1 MFEAFTVSQGW
12 IALAMLTLMEV
23 VLGIDNI
30 IFISIVAGKLPEKD
44 QPRARNTGLML
55 ALGLRVLLLFGIAF
69 IMAMQDPWI
78 SFSIGATETE
88 ALQHAVTPTT
98 TSGHGDAAHASDGK
112 SYLLHG
118 AFTGQSVIL
127 LLGGLFLLYKSITEI
142 HHKLEDKH
150 EAEHGEGG
158 NAAKKVT
165 VGQVIMQITLLNIVF
180 SFDSILTAVGLTQDM
195 SRQNLDPTLIMILGV
210 LLSMAIMMGFA
221 GALGKFVNK
230 HPSIQMLA
238 LSFLILIGFMLITE
252 GAHIA
257 HFQVFYTEVGAIP
270 KGYLYFAMAFAV
282 IVEFLNIRSRRQT
295 VAVVRKGFD
304 RLKERRDYIADG
316 QF

>member
-1 MFEAFTVSQGW
+1 MFEAMLAPFAMSQGW
-12 IALAMLTLMEV
+12 IALLMLTIMEV

-44 QPRARNTGLML
+44 QSRARNTGLLL
-55 ALGLRVLLLFGIAF
+55 ALGLRILLLFGIAF

-78 SFSIGATETE
+78 QFSIGETVTET
-88 ALQHAVTPTT
+88 LNHAATPST
-98 TSGHGDAAHASDGK
+98 TSGHEHAVADGK
-112 SYLLHG
+112 SYLLFG
-118 AFTGQSVIL
+118 QFTGQSIIL
-127 LLGGLFLLYKSITEI
+127 LFGGLFLLYKSVSEI
-142 HHKLEDKH
+142 HHKLEDHH
-150 EAEHGEGG
+150 EAVQGGEK
-158 NAAKKVT
+158 KKVKISD
-165 VGQVIMQITLLNIVF
+165 VIVQITLLNIVF

-195 SRQNLDPTLIMILGV
+195 TRQQLDPTLIMILGI
-210 LLSMAIMMGFA
+210 LISMGIMMAFA
-221 GALGKFVNK
+221 GALGRFVNK

-257 HFQVFYTEVGAIP
+257 HFEVFYTEVGAIP

-295 VAVVRKGFD
+295 VAVVRAGFD
-304 RLKERRDYIADG
+304 RLKERRDYINDG
-316 QF
+316 VF

>member
-1 MFEAFTVSQGW
+1 MFEAMLAPFYTSQGW
-12 IALAMLTLMEV
+12 IALLMLTVMEV

-30 IFISIVAGKLPEKD
+30 IFISIVAGKLPEKE
-44 QPRARNTGLML
+44 QPRARNTGLLL
-55 ALGLRVLLLFGIAF
+55 ALGLRIVLLFGIAF

-78 SFSIGATETE
+78 HFAFGETVHDI
-88 ALQHAVTPTT
+88 AHTVSPIAND
-98 TSGHGDAAHASDGK
+98 GHSVADDGK

-118 AFTGQSVIL
+118 AFTGQSIIL
-127 LLGGLFLLYKSITEI
+127 LFGGLFLLYKSITEI

-150 EAEHGEGG
+150 EEEGG
-158 NAAKKVT
+158 GGAKKLKI
-165 VGQVIMQITLLNIVF
+165 GQVIMQITLLNIVF

-195 SRQNLDPTLIMILGV
+195 TRQSLDPTLVMILGV
-210 LLSMAIMMGFA
+210 LLSMAIMMAFA

-257 HFQVFYTEVGAIP
+257 HFEVFYTQVGAIP

-295 VAVVRKGFD
+295 VAIVRHGFD
-304 RLKERRDYIADG
+304 RLKERKDYIADG
-316 QF
+316 QY

>member
-1 MFEAFTVSQGW
+1 MFEAMLAPFAMSQGW
-12 IALAMLTLMEV
+12 IALLMLTVMEV

-44 QPRARNTGLML
+44 QPKARNTGLLL
-55 ALGLRVLLLFGIAF
+55 ALGLRILLLFGIAF
-69 IMAMQDPWI
+69 IMAMQDPWVQF
-78 SFSIGATETE
+78 SFGETVTDALNHAAT
-88 ALQHAVTPTT
+88 PSTT
-98 TSGHGDAAHASDGK
+98 GGHSEHIDDGK
-112 SYLLHG
+112 SYLLFG
-118 AFTGQSVIL
+118 QFTGQSIIL
-127 LLGGLFLLYKSITEI
+127 LFGGLFLLYKSITEI
-142 HHKLEDKH
+142 HHKLEDHH
-150 EAEHGEGG
+150 EAAQGGEK
-158 NAAKKVT
+158 KKVK
-165 VGQVIMQITLLNIVF
+165 VSDVIIQITLLNIVF

-195 SRQNLDPTLIMILGV
+195 TRQQLDPTLIMILGV
-210 LLSMAIMMGFA
+210 LLSMGIMMAFA

-257 HFQVFYTEVGAIP
+257 HFEVFYTQVGAIP

-295 VAVVRKGFD
+295 VAVVRAGFD
-304 RLKERRDYIADG
+304 RLKERKDYIQDG
-316 QF
+316 VF